1 MTFWL
6 ISALLCV
13 VAAAFLILPSFMRSD
28 RGVGDRKEAN
38 LAIFD
43 ERVADY
49 DEQLAA
55 GEMSQD
61 EYDVFVLELKRNLLS
76 EAAQVQEAEEQEFS
90 GGNKEHGRLPIVCAL
105 LVPVFAVFA
114 YSEFGLSWG
123 SINQVALAESF
134 QAQVDSPHS
143 RETMEANISALA
155 EQLES
160 EPDNHEGWYMLGRS
174 YLSMGR
180 FEQSARAFGHML
192 ETFTEDH
199 SLHAYYAEALYMADD
214 RTVTPRVAEAIE
226 NTLALNP
233 HDITMLEIKALGQFR
248 RQELRPAIE
257 TFQKALASGAQGERA
272 EMINRAIMR
281 IQQDLGDA
289 PFMEEVPDEAS
300 QSEAVAASP
309 PLVTQ
314 AAATGRSLQVL
325 VEVANTVNM
334 PASTPVFVFARAVS
348 GPPMPLAVQRLT
360 KASLPQL
367 VTLDESMAMM
377 QGMGLANFDTVQVV
391 ARISASGIA
400 NAGPEDFQALSD
412 PIDLTQATDVI
423 KLNIEKQVKDF

>member
-1 MTFWL
+1 
-6 ISALLCV
+6 
-13 VAAAFLILPSFMRSD
+13 
-28 RGVGDRKEAN
+28 
-38 LAIFD
+38 
-43 ERVADY
+43 
-49 DEQLAA
+49 
-55 GEMSQD
+55 
-61 EYDVFVLELKRNLLS
+61 
-76 EAAQVQEAEEQEFS
+76 
-90 GGNKEHGRLPIVCAL
+90 
-105 LVPVFAVFA
+105 
-114 YSEFGLSWG
+114 
-123 SINQVALAESF
+123 
-134 QAQVDSPHS
+134 
-143 RETMEANISALA
+143 
-155 EQLES
+155 
-160 EPDNHEGWYMLGRS
+160 MLGRS

-300 QSEAVAASP
+300 QSEAVAASQ

-314 AAATGRSLQVL
+314 AAATGRSLQ
-325 VEVANTVNM
+325 
-334 PASTPVFVFARAVS
+334 SI
-348 GPPMPLAVQRLT
+348 G
-360 KASLPQL
+360 
-367 VTLDESMAMM
+367 
-377 QGMGLANFDTVQVV
+377 
-391 ARISASGIA
+391 
-400 NAGPEDFQALSD
+400 
-412 PIDLTQATDVI
+412 
-423 KLNIEKQVKDF
+423 